1 MYTTQVVNNSVSS
14 PFKFSFFNFLIKN
27 AFVLF
32 FISCSI
38 IIATSYWEV
47 ISPEGG
53 NRILLIST
61 IFNIYAIGIVSIV
74 FIFLGVFF
82 AHTGALTQFIHRLGS
97 VYLIYYMWLEGS
109 GIIYRLTMISTK
121 ADLEIIQEDSLFF
134 RLFFF
139 YSVCTIAIFFFG
151 VADRYFLSKIGQLEF
166 PILVL
171 FIHFGGL
178 FAMRMHT
185 FMDLLIALEIVTLAS
200 YVLVTFERTN
210 RFSTYAG
217 VQYFILGSLPSA
229 RLLLAFSLFYLQSGS
244 RAFQDLDLFFNS
256 VDSINYTSDN
266 VSLKDFYIET
276 PYIEMSSNISF
287 AELIINYAS
296 VDSSFFS
303 DQLESIVLSINPV
316 NSRSVM
322 ALLILFFNFFFK
334 ITVAPFHVW
343 APTVYGKA
351 PTASVAFLS
360 IYSKRLIF
368 FIRYKLRHGF
378 LHVFSP
384 ILLVLFITL
393 GLFSIFVG
401 RVGAF
406 SKKEIKGFFVYSS
419 IGHVGFILI
428 GLGLNTIEGS
438 SAMMSYL
445 AIYILTSFVMW
456 FLLLIIGR
464 SKTYLSHFAELQ
476 HTDPILANLFA
487 FLIFSISGI
496 PPLGGFF
503 VKLDIL
509 SSVQDSGQFFTNY
522 ILFIFTVISFFYYLR
537 VIKIIFFDN
546 QEAPRAII
554 SIKFSQVS
562 RFEYSN
568 NERRVWIM
576 SSIILFLSLYLCFIQ
591 KPLRSIQ
598 ALSLG
603 RLFLMIY

>member
-1 MYTTQVVNNSVSS
+1 
-14 PFKFSFFNFLIKN
+14 
-27 AFVLF
+27 
-32 FISCSI
+32 
-38 IIATSYWEV
+38 
-47 ISPEGG
+47 
-53 NRILLIST
+53 
-61 IFNIYAIGIVSIV
+61 
-74 FIFLGVFF
+74 
-82 AHTGALTQFIHRLGS
+82 
-97 VYLIYYMWLEGS
+97 
-109 GIIYRLTMISTK
+109 MISTK

-276 PYIEMSSNISF
+276 PYIEMSPNISF

-334 ITVAPFHVW
+334 ITVAPVHV
-343 APTVYGKA
+343 
-351 PTASVAFLS
+351 
-360 IYSKRLIF
+360 
-368 FIRYKLRHGF
+368 
-378 LHVFSP
+378 
-384 ILLVLFITL
+384 
-393 GLFSIFVG
+393 
-401 RVGAF
+401 
-406 SKKEIKGFFVYSS
+406 
-419 IGHVGFILI
+419 
-428 GLGLNTIEGS
+428 
-438 SAMMSYL
+438 
-445 AIYILTSFVMW
+445 
-456 FLLLIIGR
+456 
-464 SKTYLSHFAELQ
+464 
-476 HTDPILANLFA
+476 
-487 FLIFSISGI
+487 
-496 PPLGGFF
+496 
-503 VKLDIL
+503 
-509 SSVQDSGQFFTNY
+509 
-522 ILFIFTVISFFYYLR
+522 
-537 VIKIIFFDN
+537 
-546 QEAPRAII
+546 
-554 SIKFSQVS
+554 
-562 RFEYSN
+562 
-568 NERRVWIM
+568 
-576 SSIILFLSLYLCFIQ
+576 
-591 KPLRSIQ
+591 
-598 ALSLG
+598 
-603 RLFLMIY
+603 

>member
-1 MYTTQVVNNSVSS
+1 MYTAQVLNNSFSS
-14 PFKFSFFNFLIKN
+14 SFKFSFFNFITKN
-27 AFVLF
+27 AYVLF
-32 FISCSI
+32 ILFCSI
-38 IIATSYWEV
+38 IIATSYWDV

-53 NRILLIST
+53 NRILLLST

-74 FIFLGVFF
+74 FICLGVFF

-97 VYLIYYMWLEGS
+97 FYLIYYMWLESS
-109 GIIYRLTMISTK
+109 GIIYRLIIISTK

-139 YSVCTIAIFFFG
+139 YSVSTLAIFFFG

-178 FAMRMHT
+178 FARRMHT
-185 FMDLLIALEIVTLAS
+185 FRDLLIALEIVTLAS

-229 RLLLAFSLFYLQSGS
+229 MLLLAFSLFYLQSGT

-256 VDSINYTSDN
+256 VDSINYVSDN
-266 VSLKDFYIET
+266 SSIKNFYLET
-276 PYIEMSSNISF
+276 PYIESNLNMQFIDYITYFS
-287 AELIINYAS
+287 AI
-296 VDSSFFS
+296 DSTFFG
-303 DQLESIVLSINPV
+303 DYLESIVLTINPV
-316 NSRSVM
+316 NSRSVI

-343 APTVYGKA
+343 APSVYGKA

-401 RVGAF
+401 MVGAF

-428 GLGLNTIEGS
+428 GLGLNTLEGS
-438 SAMMSYL
+438 SAMRSYL
-445 AIYILTSFVMW
+445 AIYILTSFVRW

-464 SKTYLSHFAELQ
+464 SKTHLSHFAELK

-509 SSVQDSGQFFTNY
+509 SSVQDSAQFFTNY

-546 QEAPRAII
+546 QESLRSAVT
-554 SIKFSQVS
+554 IKFSQVS
-562 RFEYSN
+562 CFEYSK
-568 NERRVWIM
+568 NEGRVWII
-576 SSIILFLSLYLCFIQ
+576 SFIIIFLALYLCFIQ
-591 KPLRSIQ
+591 KPLMAIQ

-603 RLFLMIY
+603 MLFL